1 MKIGICL
8 AGGGAKGSYEA
19 GVIRALF
26 DKNIKFTS
34 ISGTSIGAIN
44 GYYIYTSNI
53 DKLSDI
59 WMNVNEISKNGLNI
73 KNNTIDNDIILNE
86 LSKLN
91 NNNVNNNINFYVNYV
106 KVQDGNLNENIVNI
120 NKLSK
125 EEQLNS
131 IKYSSLLPFNP
142 QSKLNFREQF
152 KKDLKEGLYN
162 GFNLDGGLI
171 NNELLLPLIKE
182 NLDKIVLITMKH
194 DYILPDYIKNIYDE
208 NNIILV
214 RPKTIFE
221 KNDTF
226 KFEQEFCTRMY
237 KEGYEIGKGINI

>member
-91 NNNVNNNINFYVNYV
+91 NNVNNNINFYVNYV
-106 KVQDGNLNENIVNI
+106 KVHDGNLNENIINI

-171 NNELLLPLIKE
+171 NNELLIPLIKE

-194 DYILPDYIKNIYDE
+194 DYILPDYIKNIYNEKD
-208 NNIILV
+208 IIVV

>member
-91 NNNVNNNINFYVNYV
+91 NNVNNNINFYFNYV
-106 KVQDGNLNENIVNI
+106 KVHDGNLNENIINI

-131 IKYSSLLPFNP
+131 IKYSSLLPFDP
-142 QSKLNFREQF
+142 ESKLNFREQF

-194 DYILPDYIKNIYDE
+194 DYILPDYIKNIYNEKD
-208 NNIILV
+208 IIVV

>member
-91 NNNVNNNINFYVNYV
+91 NNVNNNINFYVNYV
-106 KVQDGNLNENIVNI
+106 KVHDGNLNENIVNI

-142 QSKLNFREQF
+142 ESKLNFREQF

-194 DYILPDYIKNIYDE
+194 DYILPDYIKNIYNEKD
-208 NNIILV
+208 IIVV

-226 KFEQEFCTRMY
+226 KFEQEFCTKMY
-237 KEGYEIGKGINI
+237 KEGYKIGKGINI

>member
-194 DYILPDYIKNIYDE
+194 DYILPDYIKNIYNEKD
-208 NNIILV
+208 IIVV

>member
-91 NNNVNNNINFYVNYV
+91 NNVNNNINFYVNYV
-106 KVQDGNLNENIVNI
+106 KVHDGNLNENIVNI

-142 QSKLNFREQF
+142 ESKLNFREQF

-194 DYILPDYIKNIYDE
+194 DYILPDYIKNIYNEKD
-208 NNIILV
+208 IIVV

-226 KFEQEFCTRMY
+226 KFEQEFCTKMY

>member
-91 NNNVNNNINFYVNYV
+91 NNVNNNINFYVNYV
-106 KVQDGNLNENIVNI
+106 KVHDGNLNENIVNI
-120 NKLSK
+120 NKLSR

-142 QSKLNFREQF
+142 ESKLNFREQF

-194 DYILPDYIKNIYDE
+194 DYILPDYIKNIYNEKD
-208 NNIILV
+208 IIVV

-226 KFEQEFCTRMY
+226 KFEQEFCTKMY
-237 KEGYEIGKGINI
+237 KEGYEIGKNINI

>member
-91 NNNVNNNINFYVNYV
+91 NNVNNNINFYVNYV
-106 KVQDGNLNENIVNI
+106 KVHDGNLNENIINI

-131 IKYSSLLPFNP
+131 IKYSSLLPFDP
-142 QSKLNFREQF
+142 ESKLNFREQF

-194 DYILPDYIKNIYDE
+194 DYILPDYIKNIYNEKD
-208 NNIILV
+208 IIVV

>member
-91 NNNVNNNINFYVNYV
+91 NNVNNNINFYVNYV
-106 KVQDGNLNENIVNI
+106 KVHDGNLNENIVNI

-142 QSKLNFREQF
+142 ESKLNFREQF

-171 NNELLLPLIKE
+171 NNELLIPLIKE

-194 DYILPDYIKNIYDE
+194 DYILPDYIKNIYNEKD
-208 NNIILV
+208 IIVV

>member
-91 NNNVNNNINFYVNYV
+91 NNVNNNINFYVNYV
-106 KVQDGNLNENIVNI
+106 KVHDGNLNENIVNI

-142 QSKLNFREQF
+142 ESKLNFREQF

-226 KFEQEFCTRMY
+226 KFEQEFCTKMY

>member
-91 NNNVNNNINFYVNYV
+91 NNVNNNINFYVNYV
-106 KVQDGNLNENIVNI
+106 KVHDGNLNENIVNI

-194 DYILPDYIKNIYDE
+194 DYILPDYIKNIYNEKD
-208 NNIILV
+208 IIVV

>member
-91 NNNVNNNINFYVNYV
+91 NNVNNNINFYVNYV
-106 KVQDGNLNENIVNI
+106 KVHDGNLNENIVNI
-120 NKLSK
+120 SKLSR

-142 QSKLNFREQF
+142 ESKLNFREQF

-194 DYILPDYIKNIYDE
+194 DYILPDYIKNIYNEKD
-208 NNIILV
+208 IIVV

-226 KFEQEFCTRMY
+226 KFEQEFCTKMY

>member
-91 NNNVNNNINFYVNYV
+91 NNVNNNINFYVNYV
-106 KVQDGNLNENIVNI
+106 KVHDGNLNENIVNI

-194 DYILPDYIKNIYDE
+194 DYILPDYIKNIYNEKD
-208 NNIILV
+208 IIVV

-226 KFEQEFCTRMY
+226 KFEQEFCTKMY
-237 KEGYEIGKGINI
+237 KEGYEIGKSINI

>member
-91 NNNVNNNINFYVNYV
+91 NNVNNNINFYVNYV
-106 KVQDGNLNENIVNI
+106 KVNDGNLNENIINI

-194 DYILPDYIKNIYDE
+194 DYILPDYIKNIYNEKD
-208 NNIILV
+208 IIVV

-226 KFEQEFCTRMY
+226 KFEQEFCTKMY

>member
-86 LSKLN
+86 LSKL

-194 DYILPDYIKNIYDE
+194 DYILPDYIKNIYNEKD
-208 NNIILV
+208 IIVV

>member
-91 NNNVNNNINFYVNYV
+91 NNVNNNINFYVNYV
-106 KVQDGNLNENIVNI
+106 KVHDGNLNENIINI

-142 QSKLNFREQF
+142 ESKLNFREQF

-194 DYILPDYIKNIYDE
+194 DYILPDYIKNIYNEKD
-208 NNIILV
+208 IIVV

>member
-91 NNNVNNNINFYVNYV
+91 NNVNNNINFYVNYV
-106 KVQDGNLNENIVNI
+106 KVHDGNLNENIINI

-194 DYILPDYIKNIYDE
+194 DYILPDYIKNIYNEKD
-208 NNIILV
+208 IIVV

>member
-91 NNNVNNNINFYVNYV
+91 NNVNNNINFYVNYV
-106 KVQDGNLNENIVNI
+106 KVHDGNLNENIVNI
-120 NKLSK
+120 NKLSR

-142 QSKLNFREQF
+142 ESKLNFREQF

-194 DYILPDYIKNIYDE
+194 DYILPDYIKNIYNEKD
-208 NNIILV
+208 IIVV

-226 KFEQEFCTRMY
+226 KFEQEFCTKMY
-237 KEGYEIGKGINI
+237 KEGYKIGKGINI

>member
-91 NNNVNNNINFYVNYV
+91 NNVNNNINFYVNYV
-106 KVQDGNLNENIVNI
+106 KVNDGNLNENIINI

-142 QSKLNFREQF
+142 ESKLNFREQF

-194 DYILPDYIKNIYDE
+194 DYILPDYIKNIYNEKD
-208 NNIILV
+208 IIVV

-226 KFEQEFCTRMY
+226 KFEQEFCTKMY

>member
-91 NNNVNNNINFYVNYV
+91 NNVNNNINFYVNYV
-106 KVQDGNLNENIVNI
+106 KVHDGNLNENIVNI

-142 QSKLNFREQF
+142 ESKLNFREQF

-194 DYILPDYIKNIYDE
+194 DYILPDYIKNIYNEKD
-208 NNIILV
+208 IIVV

-237 KEGYEIGKGINI
+237 KEGYEIGKNINI